1 MGLPLPASLL
11 MDSPAVA
18 AHFARLVWLLVH
30 DAPNIDEQKR
40 ALRSVLAGCRKQP
53 LTLTLEEWRVLADG
67 HALAETDIQAQTLAA
82 QMIGHAVKEMRLA
95 EGAAAAQVLSVARA
109 LAREPQPGGGRRAV
123 RESLRDVESPTVVVA
138 LEGGDPEEPPPA
150 GSEAPATPA
159 PRRTLRPSGSYLA
172 FAANTLA
179 AKSSIWELLVELTSV
194 ASADEA
200 AMLLEGI
207 LTHVN
212 RAAEEGKEQLVADTL
227 CALAAGE
234 DARTDAQVKRAYTM
248 AIRTLRK
255 PRVARI
261 LARLI
266 AQRPE
271 NASQLRGVLERWGQE
286 GTEAMIDELA
296 VAETMA
302 ERRALFDALV
312 AVKAATPSILAML
325 HDKRWFVLRNA
336 AELLGELPS
345 PEGEAP
351 LAKLLLHEDERVRRA
366 AAVSLGKIATGNAF
380 AALRTALR
388 DESAEV
394 RLVAAT
400 ALGSW
405 KRSTSSQSLVV
416 ALDGEENADVQL
428 QIIATLGRVATPD
441 AVQRLIAL
449 AEPGGTVFKRKA
461 AGLRLAAVE
470 ALGEAATPEAV
481 TALKT
486 LRDDKETAVRDTAVR
501 LLRRKTGRRA
511 PAPD

>member
-1 MGLPLPASLL
+1 

-30 DAPNIDEQKR
+30 DASNIADQKR
-40 ALRSVLAGCRKQP
+40 ALRGLLGGCRKQP

-67 HALAETDIQAQTLAA
+67 RALADTDVQAQTLAA
-82 QMIGHAVKEMRLA
+82 QMIGHAVKELRLNRD
-95 EGAAAAQVLSVARA
+95 AAAAQVLSVARA
-109 LAREPQPGGGRRAV
+109 LAQEPRPGGGGRAV
-123 RESLRDVESPTVVVA
+123 RDSLRGVDSPTVVVA
-138 LEGGDPEEPPPA
+138 LEGGDPDEPPADPGVA
-150 GSEAPATPA
+150 APPA

-194 ASADEA
+194 GSADEA

-207 LTHVN
+207 VTHVN
-212 RAAEEGKEQLVADTL
+212 RAADEGKEQLVADSL

-234 DARTDAQVKRAYTM
+234 EARSDERIRRAYAM

-255 PRVARI
+255 PRMARI
-261 LARLI
+261 LARFI
-266 AQRPE
+266 AQRPD
-271 NASQLRGVLERWGQE
+271 NALQLRNLLERWGQD
-286 GTEAMIDELA
+286 GTDAMIDELA

-312 AVKAATPSILAML
+312 AVKAATPSILGML

-351 LAKLLLHEDERVRRA
+351 LAKLLNHEDERVRRA

-405 KRSTSSQSLVV
+405 KRSTSSHSLVV
-416 ALDGEENADVQL
+416 ALDGEENVDVQL
-428 QIIATLGRVATPD
+428 QIIATLGRVGTPD

-461 AGLRLAAVE
+461 PGLRLAAVE
-470 ALGEAATPEAV
+470 ALGEAGTPEAIA
-481 TALKT
+481 ALKK
-486 LRDDKETAVRDTAVR
+486 LRDDKETDVRGAAVRF
-501 LLRRKTGRRA
+501 LRANPTRRA